1 MKETSRSFSLLLT
14 MKHTD
19 IQHGYLNPWLIGN
32 MELGFVVFFVQV
44 GVQDVVKGY
53 LVKDLS

>member
-1 MKETSRSFSLLLT
+1 

-19 IQHGYLNPWLIGN
+19 IQHGYLNPRLIGN
-32 MELGFVVFFVQV
+32 MDLGFVVFFVQV